1 MTDTQNPRLAW
12 VLTWVL
18 RGMGAWFVIFF
29 VGIFLASAT
38 KMTSPELL
46 YRMLGWG
53 SPGDAEEQMLSIVY
67 IVWGLFL
74 WRAAD
79 DPARNR
85 LFIDFTLIANIAH
98 TGLMGIQAFTYG
110 EHTHFMGDIPMGFA
124 ILAVLAAVWIP
135 TRRRLTA

>member
-12 VLTWVL
+12 VL
-18 RGMGAWFVIFF
+18 RGLGAYFVIFF
-29 VGIFLASAT
+29 VGIFVASAT
-38 KMTSPELL
+38 KVTSPELL

-53 SPGDAEEQMLSIVY
+53 SPGDAEEQMLAIVY

-98 TGLMGIQAFTYG
+98 AGLMVIQAFTYSG
-110 EHTHFMGDIPMGFA
+110 EHTHLMGDIPVGFA

-135 TRRRLTA
+135 ARRRLTA